1 MRHRAKVEGEYAAMR
16 LVDLGTIDPQAWP
29 AIARVVNDVIDQ
41 DRDSRPRDEEDTLP

>member
-1 MRHRAKVEGEYAAMR
+1 MRRKAKVEGEDAAMR

-29 AIARVVNDVIDQ
+29 VIARVVNDVIDQ